1 MKETHHPCNDEVD
14 DGEDDDPGGDET
26 VNAEAEADA
35 KVAHPTRTIRD
46 CALILLSDLLLLL

>member
-35 KVAHPTRTIRD
+35 KVAHPASTSRD
-46 CALILLSDLLLLL
+46 CAVILLGDLLL

>member
-35 KVAHPTRTIRD
+35 KVAHPASTSRD
-46 CALILLSDLLLLL
+46 CAVILLGDLLLL

>member
-35 KVAHPTRTIRD
+35 NVAHPASTIRD
-46 CALILLSDLLLLL
+46 CAVILLGDLLL

>member
-1 MKETHHPCNDEVD
+1 MD
-14 DGEDDDPGGDET
+14 DGDDDDPGGDDT

-35 KVAHPTRTIRD
+35 KVAHPASTIRD